1 MPIFCKFASLQ
12 VRHKQTNQET
22 TRVMDRQSFENFLS
36 SHKDIINTIR
46 ETACDLHA
54 SVNQKYGDGLPYG
67 FHLCQVAD
75 AAMKYGHHVAAR
87 EDDILPI
94 VFGAYFHDS
103 IEDARLTYNDLLKIA
118 SGMLTESQALMA
130 TEIAYA
136 LTNEKGRN
144 RAERANERY
153 YSGIRS
159 TPYAPF
165 VKLCDRHANISYC
178 CNGKNDS
185 RMRTIYKKEWPHFVE
200 AITSDST
207 DVRLQLPEELKEST
221 MVRLLGYE
229 VVRL

>member
-1 MPIFCKFASLQ
+1 MN
-12 VRHKQTNQET
+12 QT
-22 TRVMDRQSFENFLS
+22 
-36 SHKDIINTIR
+36 
-46 ETACDLHA
+46 
-54 SVNQKYGDGLPYG
+54 YGDKLPYG
-67 FHLCQVAD
+67 YHLCQVAD
-75 AAMKYGHHVAAR
+75 AAMKYGHHVADR

-118 SGMLTESQALMA
+118 SGMLTGEQALMA

-165 VKLCDRHANISYC
+165 VKLCDRYANISYS
-178 CNGKNDS
+178 CNGKNDN
-185 RMRTIYKKEWPHFVE
+185 RMRMIYQKEWNHFIE

-207 DVRLQLPEELKEST
+207 DVRLLIPEDLKEDT
-221 MVRLLGYE
+221 MMMFSNE
-229 VVRL
+229 